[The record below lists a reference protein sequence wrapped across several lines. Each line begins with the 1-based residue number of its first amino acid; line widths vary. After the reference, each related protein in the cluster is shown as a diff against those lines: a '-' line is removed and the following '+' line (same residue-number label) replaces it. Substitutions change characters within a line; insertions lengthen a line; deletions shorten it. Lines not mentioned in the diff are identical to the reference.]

1 MPAGGAAPVVT
12 EADPPPRPAAPP
24 DEFTLTPS
32 MPHAEWKALVA
43 ATVERIDASEF
54 EKVVL
59 ARRIDIA
66 ANRPFVI
73 TDVLD
78 RLVALYP
85 SCMVFSIHGFIGA
98 SPELLHRPGGRLP

>member
-1 MPAGGAAPVVT
+1 
-12 EADPPPRPAAPP
+12 
-24 DEFTLTPS
+24 
-32 MPHAEWKALVA
+32 MPHAEWEALVA

-85 SCMVFSIHGFIGA
+85 SCMVFSVHGFIGA
-98 SPELLHRPGGRLP
+98 SPELLIAREGDLVRATPWPEPWRVAAMRTPTRRWSPG